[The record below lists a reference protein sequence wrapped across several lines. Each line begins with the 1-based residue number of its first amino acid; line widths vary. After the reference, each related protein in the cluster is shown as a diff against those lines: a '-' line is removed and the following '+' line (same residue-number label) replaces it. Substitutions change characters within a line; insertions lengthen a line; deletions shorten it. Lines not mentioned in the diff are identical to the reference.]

1 MTDHPDIAAVTEPKN
16 RFETVTL
23 AEPIIRG
30 DVKIQKLSIRKPRAG
45 ELRGTSL
52 QDVLSTDIAAMLKI
66 IPRVTEPPLTPD
78 EAESLEPEDLAEI
91 GGTIRGFFITK
102 AERQAIEALIAE
114 HRPKA

>member
-1 MTDHPDIAAVTEPKN
+1 MTDQSDIAAVTEPKN

-23 AEPIIRG
+23 SEPIVRG
-30 DVKIQKLSIRKPRAG
+30 EVRIEKLNIRKPRAG

-78 EAESLEPEDLAEI
+78 EAEGLEPEDLAEI